1 MDNKKIGI
9 KIRECRKACG
19 LDQSELAN
27 KVGISTR
34 YLGDI
39 ERGAKIPKLATFIEL
54 LNAMNASAD
63 YVLIDELNSAYKLQA
78 SDLEKSLE
86 DLEISDR
93 ILAMNLLKTIIENLK
108 NK

>member
-1 MDNKKIGI
+1 MNNKKIGA

-19 LDQSELAN
+19 LGQSELAD

-39 ERGAKIPKLATFIEL
+39 ERGAKIPKLATFIDL

-63 YVLIDELNSAYKLQA
+63 YVLIEELNSAYKLQT
-78 SDLEKSLE
+78 SELEKSLE
-86 DLEISDR
+86 ELEITDR
-93 ILAMNLLKTIIENLK
+93 NLALNLLKTIIDNLK